1 MDVLMNDYF
10 FVFDFLV
17 FNSITVVVPRAALIA
32 FFYKKKQLFQELLD
46 SGLTWS
52 KTDYHGADINLFSQS
67 DDPLIKEVR
76 HH

>member
-1 MDVLMNDYF
+1 MNDYF
-10 FVFDFLV
+10 LVFDFLV
-17 FNSITVVVPRAALIA
+17 FNSFTVVVAQNCTTCLLLQ
-32 FFYKKKQLFQELLD
+32 KKKQLFQELLD

-67 DDPLIKEVR
+67 DDPLIKEAR